1 MDEGVAS
8 QGISAERPTT
18 PTTAPRRFGGG
29 FCLASAEEEEGQRMR
44 IRMAQIV
51 VVGDMVELSLNMPG
65 KTCHLKSIV
74 LMNIFARFLRSSKK
88 QRKNSNIFE
97 EYSGRISRFQRIPL
111 LCHLEVGHR
120 GNRKIGLFS
129 EDVCPRP
136 RTYLRFPRYA
146 SKEKKGLRNRI
157 KNIGGEGKPW
167 VGTSYPLFRE
177 GWGKYS

>member
-18 PTTAPRRFGGG
+18 PTTAPRRFVGG
-29 FCLASAEEEEGQRMR
+29 FCLASAAAEEQRIR

-51 VVGDMVELSLNMPG
+51 VVVGDMVELGLHMPG

-74 LMNIFARFLRSSKK
+74 LMNILARFFRSSGKK
-88 QRKNSNIFE
+88 QRKNSNMFE
-97 EYSGRISRFQRIPL
+97 GCSERISYFERIPL

-120 GNRKIGLFS
+120 EKKGKSAFFS
-129 EDVCPRP
+129 EDVCP

-146 SKEKKGLRNRI
+146 SKEKKGYET
-157 KNIGGEGKPW
+157 G
-167 VGTSYPLFRE
+167 
-177 GWGKYS
+177 